1 MRALLENH
9 SELSVQ
15 FWLPGS
21 QEAEV
26 QATALLPSP
35 ATGAPRSLLNSLSHF
50 WDFGGSKYSVCNF
63 EELKAQLLKLYQRGD
78 RVLFASIAHSLSEN
92 ISLKDKSE
100 RKAMDTVKM
109 SYPYELNIGWLKLS

>member
-26 QATALLPSP
+26 QVMALLPSP
-35 ATGAPRSLLNSLSHF
+35 ATGAPRSLLNSLSQF
-50 WDFGGSKYSVCNF
+50 WDFRGFKYNVCNF
-63 EELKAQLLKLYQRGD
+63 EELKAQLLKIYKKGD
-78 RVLFASIAHSLSEN
+78 YGLFASISHSLF
-92 ISLKDKSE
+92 LKYQLQ
-100 RKAMDTVKM
+100 R
-109 SYPYELNIGWLKLS
+109 